1 MARQF
6 VFCLLILCGVLFSG
20 ICLAQPVLNGA
31 GATFPSPLYRKWI
44 DVYRQYSDARI
55 DYRET
60 GSGKGIQLFL
70 EHQLDFGATDIFLT
84 DEELHRC
91 PSEIIHIPTCMGAV
105 VVVFN
110 LPHLS
115 DIRLTADM
123 LVAIFMGHITRW
135 SDERLVRE
143 NPGLFQVDMDITVVH
158 RSDSS
163 GTTFIFSDYLSKA
176 DQLWNRQMG
185 RGNLLK
191 WPVGIGLEGN
201 PGVTQYVKKIPGS
214 ISYVSLNYAI
224 ENKLPAALVQN
235 RSGNFIRPSLQSVSS
250 AAEVEIPKDMRV
262 LLTDTAATDGYPI
275 SALTYLIVYKEQ
287 GYLNRSW
294 ETAVS
299 LFGFL
304 QWITTK
310 GQDYAESMSYA
321 RLPASTASSIENA
334 LRSMTFKG
342 DIIWNA
348 PKK

>member
-1 MARQF
+1 MAKRF
-6 VFCLLILCGVLFSG
+6 FICSLILFGVQLLGFAMDRP
-20 ICLAQPVLNGA
+20 ILNGA

-44 DVYRQYSDARI
+44 DVYQQYSNARI

-60 GSGKGIQLFL
+60 GSGKGVQLFL
-70 EHQLDFGATDIFLT
+70 DRQIDFGATDVFLT
-84 DEELHRC
+84 EEQMQRC
-91 PSEIIHIPTCMGAV
+91 PSEIIHIPTCLGAV

-110 LPHLS
+110 LPQLS
-115 DIRLTADM
+115 NIRLTADM
-123 LVAIFMGHITRW
+123 LAAIFMGHISRW

-143 NPGLFQVDMDITVVH
+143 NPGLFQVDMEITVVH

-176 DQLWNRQMG
+176 DQLWNKQMG

-321 RLPASTASSIENA
+321 RLPASTASSMENA

-342 DIIWNA
+342 NTIWNA
-348 PKK
+348 LKQ